1 MKNLQT
7 NNSKHMIGVIWYE
20 ENKEAGGRIV
30 FFCCVFMSM
39 RRAKQNFA

>member
-20 ENKEAGGRIV
+20 ENKETGGRTV
-30 FFCCVFMSM
+30 FFAVYL
-39 RRAKQNFA
+39 